1 MATKKKLLQAAAG
14 TAAAS
19 GGAGGLNVEDVFSTY
34 LYEGNGSAQVIENG
48 IELGQSGSVQF
59 ENGGSDR
66 LSVPS
71 SSDFALGTNDFT
83 IEMWIK
89 GGPQTSPYARAFVIG
104 PTYNA
109 NSIGMIFDDPDH
121 DQKISFYA
129 YNVST
134 SRLLISTSNLD
145 DNKWRHVA
153 ITRSSGTFRLFVN
166 GVLEATNSSFTSS
179 DALSTAQGLTIGHG
193 PTTISGE
200 SFAGYISNFHVIN
213 GTALYTSNFSVPAGK
228 ITTHANTVLLTAQDA
243 TTITDAST
251 NNFTLTAS
259 GTTQAVSGGPAG
271 EAGGEGGLVWIK
283 DRLTT
288 RDHMLNDTERGAD
301 KSLSTNRTGTAFLN
315 YGAVTSFNS
324 NGFSIGAESAVNASG
339 TDLTSWTFRKA
350 PKFFDVVEF
359 TAGAS
364 GTDSI
369 INHNLGCDVG
379 FVITKA
385 VSTGSQWYCFH
396 RDFDLANG
404 EFIQLNSTAGSSS
417 YDSVSFTSTQVN
429 LGQFWTVNNSGETI
443 IAYLFA
449 HNDGDGEFGPD
460 GDADI
465 IKCGSYTGTGSAGN
479 FIDLGFE
486 PQWLL
491 VKATNS
497 NQNWEVFDNMR
508 GTPTG
513 GNSAEL
519 FPNTS
524 SAERSAFEIFNF
536 TPTGFET
543 VTTLDETNTSGYN
556 YIYIAIRRGT
566 KVPESATDVFDV
578 ETYTGNATANRKF
591 TTGFAIDTNLIL
603 ERDGG
608 LGGMGSRLIDGM
620 HMTSSTDV
628 SYDSLTDWID
638 YDYNDGF
645 ELPQT
650 YGQSNYNGES
660 YVTYSWQRRP
670 NFFDVVAYTGT
681 GSARTVSHN
690 LGVAPEMIWVKC
702 RSSANT
708 PWLVYHKDL
717 DASNPSHYYLYLN
730 STAGA
735 STFDDYWNQTEPT
748 SSVFSTKDDYQN
760 HNNNA
765 SHTYIAYLFASVDG
779 VSKVGSFTA
788 GSSDTFVDCGFSS
801 SARFVLM
808 KRSSGT
814 GDWFVYDSERGY
826 AAGFN
831 DKRLKLNTTGAE
843 TTNNN
848 IDPTAGGFT
857 ATGNTIDA
865 GTYIF
870 YAIA

>member
-34 LYEGNGSAQVIENG
+34 LYEGNGSVQVIDNG
-48 IELGQSGSVQF
+48 INLGQSNS
-59 ENGGSDR
+59 GGGIYFPDGDGDYLQTATLPA
-66 LSVPS
+66 LS
-71 SSDFALGTNDFT
+71 GEFT
-83 IEMWIK
+83 IELWFYSYDADRAIYLIGNGSDENNFVVK
-89 GGPQTSPYARAFVIG
+89 TDYLSSSGLVYITVAGTSVNG
-104 PTYNA
+104 NA
-109 NSIGMIFDDPDH
+109 SSYYDIDGWNH
-121 DQKISFYA
+121 
-129 YNVST
+129 
-134 SRLLISTSNLD
+134 L
-145 DNKWRHVA
+145 A
-153 ITRSSGTFRLFVN
+153 ITRNSSNVVSSYVN
-166 GVLEATNSSFTSS
+166 GSRIG
-179 DALSTAQGLTIGHG
+179 TA
-193 PTTISGE
+193 TISGNLN
-200 SFAGYISNFHVIN
+200 STTYNIGAVGGGTVSASGYELMYGYMSSVRISD
-213 GTALYTSNFSVPAGK
+213 TARYDPTSTSLTVPTSAF
-228 ITTHANTVLLTAQDA
+228 TSDSNTVLLVGQGDTPLA
-243 TTITDAST
+243 DASSNSYSVT
-251 NNFTLTAS
+251 VNGNPRAS
-259 GTTQAVSGGPAG
+259 EVGPFDAA
-271 EAGGEGGLVWIK
+271 EAGEGGMVWMK
-283 DRLTT
+283 R
-288 RDHMLNDTERGAD
+288 RDATQDHNIFDTERGAY
-301 KSLSTNRTGTAFLN
+301 NRIKPNLTDAQN
-315 YGAVTSFNS
+315 YQSNGLTSFNS
-324 NGFSIGAESAVNASG
+324 NGWSMLSSG
-339 TDLTSWTFRKA
+339 NINQNGYNYASWTFRKA

-359 TAGAS
+359 TVGS
-364 GTDSI
+364 TGTDTI
-369 INHNLGCDVG
+369 INHSLGSDVG
-379 FVITKA
+379 MVITKIT
-385 VSTGSQWYCFH
+385 STTSSWGVHH
-396 RDFDLANG
+396 RDLVSAN
-404 EFIQLNSTAGSSS
+404 EYMFLNTTSAAAS
-417 YDSVSFTSTQVN
+417 YDTVSFSSTQVD
-429 LGQFWTVNNSGETI
+429 LGTFWSTNFAGETG
-443 IAYLFA
+443 IAYIFA

-508 GTPTG
+508 GAPTG

-524 SAERSAFEIFNF
+524 SAEREAFEIFNF

-543 VTTLDETNTSGYN
+543 VTTLDETNASGYN
-556 YIYIAIRRGT
+556 YIYIAIRRGPMA
-566 KVPESATDVFDV
+566 VPEDATDVFDV
-578 ETYTGNATANRKF
+578 QTYTGNGTANRKF

-650 YGQSNYNGES
+650 YGQSNSNGES

-670 NFFDVVAYTGT
+670 NYFDVVTYTGNGT
-681 GSARTVSHN
+681 LGHTVSHN
-690 LGVAPEMIWVKC
+690 LGVAPEMMWVK
-702 RSSANT
+702 RRDSADIWT
-708 PWLVYHKDL
+708 VYHSALGAGKRLKLHQTTAAEDDL
-717 DASNPSHYYLYLN
+717 SSFNN
-730 STAGA
+730 TA
-735 STFDDYWNQTEPT
+735 PT
-748 SSVFSTKDDYQN
+748 SSVFTVGSLGQIN
-760 HNNNA
+760 G
-765 SHTYIAYLFASVDG
+765 SGGTYIAYLFASLDG

>member
-19 GGAGGLNVEDVFSTY
+19 GGAGALNVEDVFSTY

-339 TDLTSWTFRKA
+339 TDFASWTFRKA

-359 TAGAS
+359 TVGS
-364 GTDSI
+364 TGTDTI
-369 INHNLGCDVG
+369 INHSLGSDVG
-379 FVITKA
+379 MVITKIT
-385 VSTGSQWYCFH
+385 STTSSWGVHH
-396 RDFDLANG
+396 RDLVSAN
-404 EFIQLNSTAGSSS
+404 EYMFLNTTSAAAS
-417 YDSVSFTSTQVN
+417 YDTVSFSSTQVD
-429 LGQFWTVNNSGETI
+429 LGTFWSTNFAGETG
-443 IAYLFA
+443 IAYIFA

-465 IKCGSYTGTGSAGN
+465 IKCGSYTGNGSSTGPE
-479 FIDLGFE
+479 IDLGFE
-486 PQWLL
+486 PQWVLIKL
-491 VKATNS
+491 AS
-497 NQNWEVFDNMR
+497 GSGENWILMDNMR
-508 GTPTG
+508 GMPVG
-513 GNSAEL
+513 GNDTL
-519 FPNTS
+519 
-524 SAERSAFEIFNF
+524 FEINDSGAEKA
-536 TPTGFET
+536 TSEILNLTATGFDIKST
-543 VTTLDETNTSGYN
+543 SNGINTNNQT

-620 HMTSSTDV
+620 HMTSSTDAG
-628 SYDSLTDWID
+628 YDSLTDWID

-645 ELPQT
+645 ELPT
-650 YGQSNYNGES
+650 AYGQSNSNGDS

-670 NFFDVVAYTGT
+670 NYFDVVAYTGDGT
-681 GSARTVSHN
+681 AGRTVSHN
-690 LGVAPEMIWVKC
+690 LGVAPEMIWVKS
-702 RSSANT
+702 R
-708 PWLVYHKDL
+708 VYTFGFMVRVNNDF
-717 DASNPSHYYLYLN
+717 YGYMN
-730 STAGA
+730 STGA
-735 STFDDYWNQTEPT
+735 SFINHYADMWNSTDPT
-748 SSVFSTKDDYQN
+748 STEITLGTYSAV
-760 HNNNA
+760 NA
-765 SHTYIAYLFASVDG
+765 SGNPYIAYLFASLDG
-779 VSKVGSFTA
+779 VSKVGSYT
-788 GSSDTFVDCGFSS
+788 GNGTSQTIDCGFSS
-801 SARFVLM
+801 GARFVLI
-808 KRSSGT
+808 KRTDSTSDWWVFDTERGIVAGNDSLLALNGNAAEGT
-814 GDWFVYDSERGY
+814 GYD
-826 AAGFN
+826 
-831 DKRLKLNTTGAE
+831 
-843 TTNNN
+843 N
-848 IDPTAGGFT
+848 IDPDSSGFIINNTAWNENASGGS
-857 ATGNTIDA
+857 
-865 GTYIF
+865 YIF
-870 YAIA
+870 YAVA